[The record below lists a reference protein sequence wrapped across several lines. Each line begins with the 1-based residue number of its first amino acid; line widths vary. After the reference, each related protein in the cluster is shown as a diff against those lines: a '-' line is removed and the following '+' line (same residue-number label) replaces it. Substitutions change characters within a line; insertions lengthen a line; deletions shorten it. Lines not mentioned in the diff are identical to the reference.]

1 MIVLGNGITRR
12 TFVAAVPAL
21 GLASR
26 LAASP
31 LASSPS
37 TTKPVLQVAHVGSAA
52 EAKERI
58 DAVRHAPG
66 CMRAEV
72 FAANDGRIAIFQ
84 TWVSESAAA
93 GFNGEGMKPTP
104 ALERLEV

>member
-1 MIVLGNGITRR
+1 MTRR

-21 GLASR
+21 GLASP
-26 LAASP
+26 LAAWP
-31 LASSPS
+31 LVSSPS
-37 TTKPVLQVAHVGSAA
+37 TTKPVLHVAHVGSAA

-66 CMRAEV
+66 CMRADV
-72 FAANDGRIAIFQ
+72 FAASDGRFAIFQ

-93 GFNGEGMKPTP
+93 RFNGEGMKSTP
-104 ALERLEV
+104 ALERFEF